1 MLRDGLSGN
10 RMRWRVEQIKDLEKK
25 LKEKEY
31 VDIDTKY
38 RKTQIGI
45 ETKKGASKDLDKS
58 SSLPVIHSPFPLP
71 IPPPLST
78 AILRSRP
85 PPPHALQSRHHL

>member
-1 MLRDGLSGN
+1 
-10 RMRWRVEQIKDLEKK
+10 VEQIKDLEKK

-58 SSLPVIHSPFPLP
+58 FSLPVIHPPFPSR
-71 IPPPLST
+71 ST
-78 AILRSRP
+78 LHSSHPRP
-85 PPPHALQSRHHL
+85 PPPRVLQSCQHL